1 MNLGTALTLADIE
14 DLDFSKGAGLLPA
27 IVEDADSGAVLMLG
41 YMNAAALRA
50 TLERSRVVFFSR
62 SKDRLWEKGETSGN
76 TLELVAVR
84 ADCDR
89 DALLVRARARG
100 PVCHLGTMSCF
111 GDTSAM
117 QASQFAFLAV
127 LETVIERRITE
138 RPDGSYTANLIGQG
152 IKRVAQKVGEEG
164 LELALAGISEAN
176 ERVIAEAADLLF
188 HMMVLLKSRRLPL
201 ASVVAELAAR
211 HA

>member
-1 MNLGTALTLADIE
+1 MNLDADLTLADVA
-14 DLDFSKGAGLLPA
+14 DLDFSKCAGLLPA
-27 IVEDADSGAVLMLG
+27 IVQDVDSSAVLMLG

-50 TLERSRVVFFSR
+50 TLERGCVVFFSR

-100 PVCHLGTMSCF
+100 PVCHLGTLSCF
-111 GDTSAM
+111 GDVFA
-117 QASQFAFLAV
+117 QASPFAFLAV

-138 RPDGSYTANLIGQG
+138 RPDGSYTANLIEQG
-152 IKRVAQKVGEEG
+152 IKRIAQKVGEEG
-164 LELALAGISEAN
+164 LELALAGVSDTN

-188 HMMVLLKSRRLPL
+188 HMMVLLKSRKLPL
-201 ASVVAELAAR
+201 ASVVTELAAR
-211 HA
+211 HT